1 MPVSLTCV
9 VYRGLAILWWLRGGY
24 VHAIHQSLSGCIRL
38 FSYVLVS
45 LTNVPHRGYMCMY
58 ICVYVSF
65 IICMCVS
72 FIELSLDQDAH
83 LD

>member
-1 MPVSLTCV
+1 VRFTVDMGFYGGFV
-9 VYRGLAILWWLRGGY
+9 VDMYMRF
-24 VHAIHQSLSGCIRL
+24 HQSLFVCIGL

-65 IICMCVS
+65 IICMYVS
-72 FIELSLDQDAH
+72 FIELSLDQNAYSD
-83 LD
+83 